1 MAFQILWIPLLH
13 IDEIIR
19 MLRYLCV
26 YVCTCLYIIIMCI
39 HTCTFTIY
47 LCTNG
52 HMNIHKYVIFTL
64 SLKRID
70 EIAINQVIKNKL
82 LLQ

>member
-1 MAFQILWIPLLH
+1 
-13 IDEIIR
+13 
-19 MLRYLCV
+19 
-26 YVCTCLYIIIMCI
+26 
-39 HTCTFTIY
+39 
-47 LCTNG
+47 
-52 HMNIHKYVIFTL
+52 MNIHKYVIFTL